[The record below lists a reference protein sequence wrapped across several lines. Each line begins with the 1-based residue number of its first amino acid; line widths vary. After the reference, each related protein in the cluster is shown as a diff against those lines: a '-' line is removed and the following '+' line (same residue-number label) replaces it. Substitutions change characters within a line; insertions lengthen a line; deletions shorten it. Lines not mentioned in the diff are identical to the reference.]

1 MSENRGG
8 VDSLILGRSAIRRRI
23 LELFVIDPDA
33 RRHLREIARLA
44 GTSSGT
50 ASRELGRLLVAG
62 LIERSVEGRQVYF
75 QAIPSP
81 LFRSVSAVVRQTGGA
96 RAVLR
101 KALEDVPAV
110 DRAVIFGSYA
120 AGVTRPSSDI
130 DLLVVGSPDRDL
142 LTERLELAA
151 REIGRPVNE
160 VVFTAAELASRR
172 DVGDPFADS
181 IDAGQTIQVLP

>member
-1 MSENRGG
+1 VNENKRG

-23 LELFVIDPDA
+23 LELFVADPDT
-33 RRHLREIARLA
+33 RHHLREIARLA
-44 GTSSGT
+44 QTSAGT
-50 ASRELGRLLVAG
+50 ASRELGRLVVAE

-75 QAIPSP
+75 RAVPSP
-81 LFRSVSAVVRQTGGA
+81 LFRSVGAVVRQSSGA

-101 KALEDVPAV
+101 RALENVPAV

-130 DLLVVGSPDRDL
+130 DLLVVGSPDRDA

-160 VVFTAAELASRR
+160 VVFTASELASRR
-172 DVGDPFADS
+172 DKGDPFAES
-181 IDAGQTIQVLP
+181 IDEGQTIQVLP